1 MKNNPLSPAKNPDL
15 RQIVYEKLKEAI
27 VEGIIRPGSKL
38 SEIELADKLAVSRT
52 PVREAIRQLAQTG
65 LVTLTPRRGAYVT
78 LPTTKDAEDLYELRK
93 ELEKLAVSYICTAPP
108 VKELEYYKNV
118 FGKMD
123 SNTAHNEYL
132 KEDQKF
138 HAFLY
143 QSCDNKFLSRMLFN
157 IMDLINLCR
166 TYSVEGKVNLSVFI
180 QEHTRVIDAILKGD
194 CDKAI
199 KEMDDHIVDTKKSF
213 LRFLEQHPEGV
224 LYENPRKKSL

>member
-38 SEIELADKLAVSRT
+38 SEIELADQLAVSRT

-78 LPTTKDAEDLYELRK
+78 LPTIKDAEDLYELRK
-93 ELEKLAVSYICTAPP
+93 ELEKLAVYYICADPP
-108 VKELEYYKNV
+108 QKELEYYKNV

-123 SNTAHNEYL
+123 SSTSHSEYL

-143 QSCDNKFLSRMLFN
+143 ESCDNRFLSRMLFN

-166 TYSVEGKVNLSVFI
+166 TYSVEGNVDLSVFI
-180 QEHTRVIDAILKGD
+180 KGHEKVITAILEKD
-194 CDKAI
+194 CKKAMQ
-199 KEMDDHIVDTKKSF
+199 EMDGHIIDTKKSF
-213 LRFLEQHPEGV
+213 LRFLEEHPEGV
-224 LYENPRKKSL
+224 LYEDSSKK

>member
-93 ELEKLAVSYICTAPP
+93 ELEKLAVSYICNQPP
-108 VKELEYYKNV
+108 TKELEYYKSI
-118 FGKMD
+118 FMEMD
-123 SNTAHNEYL
+123 SSTSHSEYI

-138 HAFLY
+138 HVFLY
-143 QSCDNKFLSRMLFN
+143 ESCNNRFLSKMLFN

-166 TYSVEGKVNLSVFI
+166 TYSVEGNVDLSVFT
-180 QEHTRVIDAILKGD
+180 QGHVKVIDALLDKD

-199 KEMDDHIVDTKKSF
+199 KEMDDHIIDTKQSF
-213 LRFLEQHPEGV
+213 LKFLEDHPEGV
-224 LYENPRKKSL
+224 LYEDSGGK